1 MTGDAAPRSTRLT
14 TQGVERTSALDAR
27 TSTPALSSQALAIML
42 VTLSVGTFFAT
53 GTGTVLSPFL
63 LSIAGDLGTDLA
75 AIANLVALMSITWG
89 LASLIA
95 GAASDRIGRK
105 PVLTFGL
112 LGLGTALFGVASA
125 GSYPQIAL
133 CQLLAG
139 LGGGSY
145 MGTVFAAA
153 SDRVPPGQR
162 GRALGW
168 IITGQSLSL
177 VIGVPLITFI
187 GSFGGWRGA
196 VAFQAL
202 AALVSGAAVWLAVP
216 GAPPQRVRS
225 TSAGRASLHALSP
238 RILALLLA
246 GTMERACFS
255 GLAVYLATY
264 LITTYGVPLQELALG
279 LALVALG
286 NLVGNL
292 AGGYLTDRLPARP
305 LLFAA
310 TSTVTGLLA
319 LPTLLW
325 QPGLGITLALG
336 FAYSFANA
344 MGRPALIAAQST
356 VPESVRGLVLGLN
369 ITCASL
375 GWISA
380 TALGG
385 LLVTQYGFGALGA
398 LTAATGLLGAALGAV
413 SWLGKRAEG

>member
-1 MTGDAAPRSTRLT
+1 MTA
-14 TQGVERTSALDAR
+14 QGVERADALEQPGAR
-27 TSTPALSSQALAIML
+27 SMTTALSGPALAAML
-42 VTLSVGTFFAT
+42 TVLSVGTFFAT

-89 LASLIA
+89 LASLVA

-105 PVLTFGL
+105 PVLVFGL
-112 LGLGTALFGVASA
+112 LALGASLFGVAA
-125 GSYPQIAL
+125 AAVYAQIVV

-153 SDRVPPGQR
+153 SDRVSPGQR

-177 VIGVPLITFI
+177 VVGVPLITFI

-202 AALVSGAAVWLAVP
+202 AALVSGVAVWLGVP
-216 GAPPQRVRS
+216 SAPVQRGRPAGS
-225 TSAGRASLHALSP
+225 ARTSLRALSP
-238 RILALLLA
+238 RIVALLLA

-264 LITTYGVPLQELALG
+264 LITSYGVPLQELALG

-286 NLVGNL
+286 NLTGNL

-310 TSTVTGLLA
+310 TSVVTGLLA

-336 FAYSFANA
+336 FTYSFANA

-398 LTAATGLLGAALGAV
+398 LTATTGLLGAALGV
-413 SWLGKRAEG
+413 GSWLGERVRA